1 MQVCPPAFW
10 TPHIARVWRCPDDR
24 RQVKVTKGNGITQS
38 YISTGQR
45 ESDVLKNKSLFR
57 NSTFAADV
65 LKILSGTAIAEI
77 LVVLT
82 APIVTRLYGPE
93 AFGLSA
99 LLFALIGIIGVI
111 ACLRYE
117 FSIVLPQDDK
127 VAANLFAIS
136 LLSVCMIA
144 LLTGLITVFGA
155 YTIAS
160 MLRTPEIENYLWIVP
175 VGVLFT
181 GFFMALNYWN
191 TRLRHFERLSTA
203 RVTNSVT
210 TVGIQLG
217 AGFLGYTFAGSLIGA
232 LIFGLMASMTTLA
245 IQTWKE
251 SINLFFEAVSLENIL
266 SGFKRYIK
274 FPLFDTWSALLNNVS
289 WQLPLFL
296 LAFYF
301 SPVVVGLY
309 SLGFIVL
316 QTPFRLVGA
325 AISQVFL
332 QRASVAAKDGT
343 LGPLTENMVIVLIK
357 LGLLPM
363 LLLSIV
369 GATLFSV
376 FFGEQWAEAGVYA
389 QILSVF
395 IFVNF
400 VSDPLHH
407 LWVVLERQGF
417 GLKFNV
423 VNIITR
429 LFALMLGGILGD
441 ARLAILLF
449 AVTGIGTYSY
459 VSYRI
464 TLFSGARWKTIIRA
478 ILIGI
483 IRFIPAGIFLIAL
496 QMTGVNQ
503 IVILLATGGILL
515 MYGAY
520 IYTKDPMIRN
530 LPREIGLW

>member
-1 MQVCPPAFW
+1 MHVCSPAFW
-10 TPHIARVWRCPDDR
+10 AHPVARMWICPDGR
-24 RQVKVTKGNGITQS
+24 RQVKVTKGNRITQS

-45 ESDVLKNKSLFR
+45 EDDVLKNKSFFR

-65 LKILSGTAIAEI
+65 LKILSGTVIAEI
-77 LVVLT
+77 LVVVT

-99 LLFALIGIIGVI
+99 LFFALIGIIGVI
-111 ACLRYE
+111 ACMRYE
-117 FSIVLPQDDK
+117 VSIFLPQDDK
-127 VAANLFAIS
+127 VAANLFAVS
-136 LLSVCMIA
+136 LLSLGLIT
-144 LLTGLITVFGA
+144 LLTGLITIFGA
-155 YTIAS
+155 HTIAS

-175 VGVLFT
+175 IGVLVT
-181 GFFMALNYWN
+181 GLFMAFNCWN
-191 TRLRHFERLSTA
+191 TRIRHFERLSAA

-210 TVGIQLG
+210 TVGTQLG

-232 LIFGLMASMTTLA
+232 QIFGLMASVTTLA

-251 SINLFFEAVSLENIL
+251 SKNLFFEAVTPENIL
-266 SGFKRYIK
+266 AGLKRYIK

-309 SLGFIVL
+309 SLGFVVL

-343 LGPLTENMVIVLIK
+343 LGPLTENMVIVLTK

-363 LLLSIV
+363 LLLSVV

-376 FFGEQWAEAGVYA
+376 FFGGQWVEAGVYA
-389 QILSVF
+389 QILSMF

-423 VNIITR
+423 VNIISR
-429 LFALMLGGILGD
+429 LFALMIGGILGD

-449 AVTGIGTYSY
+449 AVAGIGTYSY
-459 VSYRI
+459 VAYRI
-464 TLFSGARWKTIIRA
+464 MFFAGARWRTIIRA
-478 ILIGI
+478 VLIGI
-483 IRFIPAGIFLIAL
+483 IRFVPAGIFLIAL
-496 QMTGVNQ
+496 QIAGVNQ
-503 IVILLATGGILL
+503 IVVLLATGGILL

-520 IYTKDPMIRN
+520 IYIKDPMIHN